1 MAECDGSDRQKWH
14 LTSQGEIVHLPSGK
28 WLHCSPL
35 IGGGGSRDPVLT
47 SDWSGK
53 CLDADGNN
61 GNEVELYTCL
71 GYSWQRWELRQQTLR
86 NRALGGCLDVKNCPG
101 RYSSQI
107 FVG

>member
-1 MAECDGSDRQKWH
+1 M
-14 LTSQGEIVHLPSGK
+14 T
-28 WLHCSPL
+28 
-35 IGGGGSRDPVLT
+35 PVIT

-71 GYSWQRWELRQQTLR
+71 GYSWQRWELREQTLR

-101 RYSSQI
+101 KYKFKYLLALVDKCLYLL
-107 FVG
+107 FVRWKLLSRHGCVGL

>member
-1 MAECDGSDRQKWH
+1 MVE
-14 LTSQGEIVHLPSGK
+14 SG
-28 WLHCSPL
+28 HVT
-35 IGGGGSRDPVLT
+35 PVLT

-71 GYSWQRWELRQQTLR
+71 GYSWQRWDLRERTLR

-101 RYSSQI
+101 RYLSQT